1 MPRLRRPV
9 TPMSRRA
16 ARSAGPEP
24 RERVSVPV
32 CDANVHL
39 TTLVAREQRS
49 RRDVL
54 RRNRAFGH
62 CGMEKP
68 ELLSARFPPRLETA
82 SAALWGVAKW

>member
-1 MPRLRRPV
+1 MPRPRRPV
-9 TPMSRRA
+9 TPIH
-16 ARSAGPEP
+16 GPAP
-24 RERVSVPV
+24 RERVSVAV
-32 CDANVHL
+32 CDANVDL
-39 TTLVAREQRS
+39 TTLVARGQRS

-82 SAALWGVAKW
+82 SRRFGA

>member
-1 MPRLRRPV
+1 
-9 TPMSRRA
+9 
-16 ARSAGPEP
+16 
-24 RERVSVPV
+24 
-32 CDANVHL
+32 
-39 TTLVAREQRS
+39 VAREQRS

>member
-1 MPRLRRPV
+1 
-9 TPMSRRA
+9 MSRRA
-16 ARSAGPEP
+16 APCPEP
-24 RERVSVPV
+24 RERVSVAV

-39 TTLVAREQRS
+39 TTLVAQGRRS
-49 RRDVL
+49 RRHVL

-68 ELLSARFPPRLETA
+68 ELLSDRFPPRLETA

>member
-1 MPRLRRPV
+1 V
-9 TPMSRRA
+9 TPIHGGRRA
-16 ARSAGPEP
+16 MPAPCLASGSALP
-24 RERVSVPV
+24 SV

-39 TTLVAREQRS
+39 TTLVARGQRS